1 MLMHKEEF
9 IEAIN
14 QDWTDIYY
22 RLHHKHHDGLSHQ
35 AVRLLQHL
43 EKNRHV
49 TIGDLANLLEVSHN
63 TASEHAKRLIQKK
76 LVEKKR
82 DGKDERK
89 VYVTL
94 TAEGEA
100 AVKQHTRLDPDKLK
114 KVLEQLQ
121 EDEVKMVKTAFSIL
135 SREAKSCF

>member
-1 MLMHKEEF
+1 MNEV

-22 RLHHKHHDGLSHQ
+22 HLHYKHQDGLSHQ

-43 EKNRHV
+43 EKNRYA
-49 TIGDLANLLEVSHN
+49 TIGDLASLLGVSHN

-82 DGKDERK
+82 DAKDERK
-89 VYVTL
+89 VYVIL

-100 AVKQHTRLDPDKLK
+100 AVKRHTRLDPDKLK
-114 KVLEQLQ
+114 KVLEHLH
-121 EDEVKMVKTAFSIL
+121 ENEAEMIKTAFSIL
-135 SREAKSCF
+135 SRGAKSCF